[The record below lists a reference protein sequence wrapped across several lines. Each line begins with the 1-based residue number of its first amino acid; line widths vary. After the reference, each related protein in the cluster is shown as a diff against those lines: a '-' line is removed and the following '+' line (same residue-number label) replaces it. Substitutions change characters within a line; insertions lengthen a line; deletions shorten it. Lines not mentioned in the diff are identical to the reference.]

1 MIYKDFPTD
10 KDILEC
16 EDYWMCCFQNIM
28 IVDMQIDA
36 KRYILKDLVNKQKIY
51 LKRIQNKISKGAELI
66 MDIITI
72 TVCPTDEA
80 ILNCIDYETCKHDLR
95 NDCIYADRCNDLH
108 NEKCKIKK
116 GE

>member
-1 MIYKDFPTD
+1 
-10 KDILEC
+10 
-16 EDYWMCCFQNIM
+16 
-28 IVDMQIDA
+28 
-36 KRYILKDLVNKQKIY
+36 
-51 LKRIQNKISKGAELI
+51 

-80 ILNCIDYETCKHDLR
+80 ILNYIDYETCKHDLR
-95 NDCIYADRCNDLH
+95 NDCIYADRCNVLH

>member
-1 MIYKDFPTD
+1 
-10 KDILEC
+10 
-16 EDYWMCCFQNIM
+16 
-28 IVDMQIDA
+28 
-36 KRYILKDLVNKQKIY
+36 
-51 LKRIQNKISKGAELI
+51 

-80 ILNCIDYETCKHDLR
+80 ILNYIDYETCKHDLC
-95 NDCIYADRCNDLH
+95 NDCIYADRCNVLH